1 MEELF
6 NYVFH
11 YNPHSQVWSA
21 IPRDEYVNYWNGVL
35 SSTVIKSKELSVLME
50 LLSRGEDFINS
61 VSEES

>member
-11 YNPHSQVWSA
+11 YNPHSQVWSG
-21 IPRDEYVNYWNGVL
+21 IPRDEYINYWNGVL